1 LVARPKSRP
10 RGERTAEYERVDEL
24 PRRWG
29 RSRSPIRL
37 VAAAELL
44 LRGRAWMK
52 AGALERDLNTRE
64 LPRSPSGNALVHQ
77 ELVPKWIVAGFGV
90 AIAWWP

>member
-1 LVARPKSRP
+1 
-10 RGERTAEYERVDEL
+10 
-24 PRRWG
+24 
-29 RSRSPIRL
+29 
-37 VAAAELL
+37 
-44 LRGRAWMK
+44 MK